1 MNKPVLYLTVGLPAS
16 GKSTYTRQLSAL
28 RYSADAV
35 RGELFGN
42 EGLQYSDD
50 YLRNLGYDTDS
61 MSDHEK
67 QKTCHSLVWNE
78 VYRRLEYSLNQ
89 GEDCVADGTFISPEN
104 RSIVISR
111 FQPLAEIRCLYFITP
126 ADICIERDSKR
137 SRSVGESIIRLYE
150 RDLIPPELSEGF
162 QSIDTIDENGQ
173 RISHTEQTVSSVK

>member
-42 EGLQYSDD
+42 EGIQYSDD

-67 QKTCHSLVWNE
+67 RKTCHHLVWNE
-78 VYRRLEYSLNQ
+78 VYRRMENSLNQ
-89 GEDCVADGTFISPEN
+89 GEDCIADGTFISPEN
-104 RSIVISR
+104 RRIVISR
-111 FQPLAEIRCLYFITP
+111 FQPCAVIRWLYFRTP

-137 SRSVGESIIRLYE
+137 SRSVGEPIIRQYE
-150 RDLIPPELSEGF
+150 KNLIPPELSEGF

-173 RISHTEQTVSSVK
+173 RISRAEQTGNSVK